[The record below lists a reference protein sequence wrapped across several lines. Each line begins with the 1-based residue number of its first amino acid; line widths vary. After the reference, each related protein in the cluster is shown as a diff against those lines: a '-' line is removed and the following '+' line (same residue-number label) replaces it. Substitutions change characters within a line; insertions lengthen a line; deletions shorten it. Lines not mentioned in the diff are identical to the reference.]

1 MTSERILVFNTLK
14 VRLIALAVLIMI
26 AVIIVWQL
34 QQNLAPKP
42 GETTKPASNSMSM
55 KSFTNGAVPIENAF
69 ARRVDSLEQVERET
83 GLSLKKKVP
92 LKLIGRKAQFFLTGN
107 RHVAVMYSNDAMP
120 TTHDLGINIGPRIDA
135 ANLASY
141 EQIVQEWQKE
151 GFPITL
157 YKHKGHPGY
166 AEDRGVNHFKG
177 GDAPRP
183 AGIVWM
189 ANGVQYMLQGT
200 PKMTLKE
207 LISIAELID

>member
-14 VRLIALAVLIMI
+14 VRLIALVVLIMI
-26 AVIIVWQL
+26 AIIIVWQL
-34 QQNLAPKP
+34 QQNLA
-42 GETTKPASNSMSM
+42 TKPASNSMST
-55 KSFTNGAVPIENAF
+55 KSLTNGAAVPIENAF

-92 LKLIGRKAQFFLTGN
+92 LKLIGKKAQFFLTGN

-141 EQIVQEWQKE
+141 EQMVQEGQRRGLPIKLWQ
-151 GFPITL
+151 
-157 YKHKGHPGY
+157 HKGSPGY
-166 AEDRGVNHFKG
+166 IVDKGVNHFKG
-177 GDAPRP
+177 GDEPKP

-189 ANGVQYMLQGT
+189 DNGVQYMLQGT